1 MLTEST
7 DPQITTR
14 DPLSAADKQTLS
26 AVPPGDQTVELIGVY
41 SPGQLAQNTVVVK
54 GLFVKTPTRM
64 RINVTSM
71 ELVHLQCGK

>member
-1 MLTEST
+1 MVFRS
-7 DPQITTR
+7 
-14 DPLSAADKQTLS
+14 SAADKQALAAAAPGTH
-26 AVPPGDQTVELIGVY
+26 AVDLIGVY
-41 SPGQLAQNTVVVK
+41 SPGELAQNTVVVK